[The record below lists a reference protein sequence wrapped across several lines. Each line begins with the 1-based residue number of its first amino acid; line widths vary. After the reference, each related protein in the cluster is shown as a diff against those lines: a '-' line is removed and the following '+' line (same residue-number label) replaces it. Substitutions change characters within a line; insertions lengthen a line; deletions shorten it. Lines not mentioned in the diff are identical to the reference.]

1 MKNSIKIISID
12 PGKSGAIVVYNGK
25 TDRLW
30 VYKMPITPK
39 DVLTV
44 LKLHSIGSCCFIEK
58 VQGMPKM
65 GGASMF
71 TFGKGYG
78 WLEMALLTLRIP
90 TEAIRP
96 QDWMKAM
103 KLGTKGK
110 MSDTEWK
117 NKLKARAQ
125 QLNPDMLVTLWNADA
140 LLLNEYGRRF
150 LSDLV

>member
-1 MKNSIKIISID
+1 MKNSSKIISID
-12 PGKSGAIVVYNGK
+12 PGKSGAIVVHNGI
-25 TDRLW
+25 TDKLW
-30 VYKMPITPK
+30 IYKMLITPK
-39 DVLTV
+39 DVFTTLR
-44 LKLHSIGSCCFIEK
+44 LHSMGSCCFIEK

-65 GGASMF
+65 SGSGMF

-78 WLEMALLTLRIP
+78 WLEMALLVLKIP

-103 KLGTKGK
+103 RLGTKGK
-110 MSDTEWK
+110 MTDTEWK

-125 QLNPDMLVTLWNADA
+125 QLNPDVKVTLWNADA

-150 LSDLV
+150 LSDLI